1 MSASIVYEAEVMKA
15 ESKSDTLCSHCFT
28 PSAVYPREKRHRQFE
43 QRVFYARIWRWIR
56 LFVLTLLSLS
66 DVAVLSRT
74 VDSSGFVLFL
84 LQTGVC
90 RDVCLRTGDL
100 QMSAK

>member
-1 MSASIVYEAEVMKA
+1 M
-15 ESKSDTLCSHCFT
+15 
-28 PSAVYPREKRHRQFE
+28 SAVYPREKRHRQSE
-43 QRVFYARIWRWIR
+43 QHAFYSRVGRWIS

-74 VDSSGFVLFL
+74 VDSSGCVLFL

-90 RDVCLRTGDL
+90 RDVCLRTGDV
-100 QMSAK
+100 QTSAKQTSVCRSVAVIK